1 MWKVNKHQR
10 SYLPGKPLSLDLRS
24 SIIDKIVQRGGNS
37 TTGHFSGR
45 YVDVASEL
53 NLSSAVVSKIWKQF
67 CETNSLSPLK
77 NGGGN
82 KSGLS
87 EGDLQLIEVVNPQ
100 PSTTYAELAD
110 ILLEVGDIPRGGT
123 SKTALSNAV
132 RHRMPSQENFSYKKI
147 THVAQERF
155 TIQNMAYTQIFI
167 DYLHTKDP
175 YTLKYFDECGVK
187 LPTDGSRHYGHA
199 PIGNRAVEVKRY
211 CQTANTTVNLM
222 CSLTGVTYMNII
234 DGPSNT
240 FEFLNFFQEAYASI
254 NPATGRPCLE
264 VGDTIVMDNCPIHH
278 NEAERILR
286 DFLSDLN
293 IELVFMPAYSP
304 DFNPAEYVFGKL
316 KFMLK
321 YKFWEL
327 TNTDL
332 KQALY
337 TAINFVT
344 PGDMRAFYE
353 ITGYLDP

>member
-1 MWKVNKHQR
+1 M
-10 SYLPGKPLSLDLRS
+10 RS

-37 TTGHFSGR
+37 TTGHFPGR

-87 EGDLQLIEVVNPQ
+87 EGDLQLIEVVKR

-175 YTLKYFDECGVK
+175 YKKIRIQNAAARLIFGESKFCHITPLLKSLHWLPVK
-187 LPTDGSRHYGHA
+187 QRVKFKILLLTFKAIHGCSPQYITDLITIRQPTKY
-199 PIGNRAVEVKRY
+199 
-211 CQTANTTVNLM
+211 
-222 CSLTGVTYMNII
+222 SLR
-234 DGPSNT
+234 S
-240 FEFLNFFQEAYASI
+240 Q
-254 NPATGRPCLE
+254 AT
-264 VGDTIVMDNCPIHH
+264 
-278 NEAERILR
+278 
-286 DFLSDLN
+286 
-293 IELVFMPAYSP
+293 IELERPK
-304 DFNPAEYVFGKL
+304 GKFLATLGDRSFTAAAPKLWNNLPSEIRNVKTINSFKSSL
-316 KFMLK
+316 KTFLFK
-321 YKFWEL
+321 
-327 TNTDL
+327 N
-332 KQALY
+332 
-337 TAINFVT
+337 
-344 PGDMRAFYE
+344 AF
-353 ITGYLDP
+353 